1 MMDYEIKKD
10 FYKRKQKYFYHQ
22 NLMYGNFQ
30 SRIYTRDY

>member
-1 MMDYEIKKD
+1 MMDYEYQRI
-10 FYKRKQKYFYHQ
+10 YKRKQRYFYHQ

>member
-1 MMDYEIKKD
+1 MMGKK
-10 FYKRKQKYFYHQ
+10 FKRFHKRKQRYFYHQ